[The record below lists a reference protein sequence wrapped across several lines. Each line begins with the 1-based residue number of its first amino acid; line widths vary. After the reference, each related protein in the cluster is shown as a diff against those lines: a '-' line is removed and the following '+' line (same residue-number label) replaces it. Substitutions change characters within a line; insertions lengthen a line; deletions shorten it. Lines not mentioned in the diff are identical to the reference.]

1 MDANG
6 LTAIDSTGIQLG
18 NTDIECS
25 WEPPTSTERAHLPG
39 TEHLIG
45 VEWEP
50 LPKPA
55 CLTENRSFAIAG
67 ALAVVGIYMGW
78 MA

>member
-25 WEPPTSTERAHLPG
+25 WEPPTSTERAPLPG
-39 TEHLIG
+39 EEHKAALQMTWTDRLAMAG
-45 VEWEP
+45 CYALV
-50 LPKPA
+50 
-55 CLTENRSFAIAG
+55 FG
-67 ALAVVGIYMGW
+67 ALPTLIWGASW
-78 MA
+78 LR